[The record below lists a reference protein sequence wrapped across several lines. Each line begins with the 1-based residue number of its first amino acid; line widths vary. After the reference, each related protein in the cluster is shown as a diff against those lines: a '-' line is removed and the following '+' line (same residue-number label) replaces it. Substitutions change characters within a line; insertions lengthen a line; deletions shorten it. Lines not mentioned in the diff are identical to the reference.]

1 MALDKKE
8 RFENLEKC
16 IDEDDDDDFNIDDY
30 KELKKSTIDELIDK
44 YEKEDI
50 YLVKYKDFRCRVDEN
65 RIKNK
70 ENLSK
75 LKKCVKDKLII
86 YEDIFKPNKSYK
98 KYYKKLTN
106 IEFNMQT
113 LYGEDEDIMYHKFW
127 ETPMCTCP
135 KINNIEIYPS
145 KKYFVDDNCPI
156 HGKK

>member
-1 MALDKKE
+1 MKV
-8 RFENLEKC
+8 
-16 IDEDDDDDFNIDDY
+16 
-30 KELKKSTIDELIDK
+30 STLNELIDK

-50 YLVKYKDFRCRVDEN
+50 YLVKYEDLIGRVDEN

-75 LKKCVKDKLII
+75 LKDCLKNKLII
-86 YEDIFKPNKSYK
+86 YYNIINCDDSIK

-113 LYGEDEDIMYHKFW
+113 LYDEDEDILYHKFW
-127 ETPMCTCP
+127 ETPKCTCP

-145 KKYFVDDNCPI
+145 KNSLIDNFCPI